1 MRRFKP
7 QGLKSGQSEV
17 IFKKSGIPDSEYI
30 YTSKPARQQ
39 VLVDPRGASV
49 SGVHLGGGG
58 LRIIWA
64 EESGPPLLSV
74 FSVRALGPVGRFR
87 VDQIPGCAREKRQ
100 MMGPPNVGIRFQEIV
115 TSSVQGSSIA
125 YTWLGVL
132 NGLDATAKKLGLR
145 DCSLAPQKVPLDLG
159 GMGVRFSHSIS
170 YIYI

>member
-64 EESGPPLLSV
+64 EESGPPLLGV
-74 FSVRALGPVGRFR
+74 FSERALGPVGRFR
-87 VDQIPGCAREKRQ
+87 VDEIPGCVREKRQ

-115 TSSVQGSSIA
+115 TSSVQGSS
-125 YTWLGVL
+125 
-132 NGLDATAKKLGLR
+132 LGLR
-145 DCSLAPQKVPLDLG
+145 GCSLAPQNK
-159 GMGVRFSHSIS
+159 RFPWIWEGWEWGFNLCILYTH
-170 YIYI
+170 Y